1 LVTKRGAG
9 AKTGKAGAAARAER
23 LEAALRANL
32 KRRKELVRTRQRTE
46 EANAPATSSSK
57 DRRET

>member
-1 LVTKRGAG
+1 VTKRGAG
-9 AKTGKAGAAARAER
+9 AKTGKAGAAGRAER

-32 KRRKELVRTRQRTE
+32 KRRKELVRARQHTE
-46 EANAPATSSSK
+46 EATAPAPSSSK